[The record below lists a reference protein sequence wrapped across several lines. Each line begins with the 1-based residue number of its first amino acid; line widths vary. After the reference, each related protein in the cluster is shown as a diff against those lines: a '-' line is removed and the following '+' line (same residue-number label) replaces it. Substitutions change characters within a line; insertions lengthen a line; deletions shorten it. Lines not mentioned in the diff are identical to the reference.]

1 MHVLGR
7 PSSWSQFL
15 MRNSGVFASSE
26 ALALPTNQKPMANK
40 AIKRL
45 SSRLTETAVQ
55 QGTGMF
61 KILHVPVR

>member
-1 MHVLGR
+1 
-7 PSSWSQFL
+7 